1 MRRLFKLDFPRQFWL
16 MFLGMLIS
24 TIGSSM
30 IWPFLMIYVSERLG
44 LPLTFT
50 AMLLTLNSIMGL
62 ISSFI
67 AGPIIDRLGRK
78 WVMVGSL
85 LLNGVGFLLMSQAHS
100 LLAFG
105 LIMGLQG
112 AVNPLFRVGGDA
124 MMADL
129 IPAAERADAY
139 SLMRLSNNVG
149 VAIGP
154 AIGGFLAS
162 ASYNLAFYGAATG
175 LTIYGLLLAFK
186 AKETLP
192 ALHPE
197 QIAQAARERFGGY
210 GKVLTDKPYRA
221 FVFSFLFTQFS
232 ASILWVMLSVYT
244 KTNFGLPESRYGLIP
259 MTNALMVVIL
269 QLPVTQW
276 TKKQRPQM
284 MMALGA
290 LFYAVGVGSV
300 ALGSSFWGFWTSM
313 VIMTLGELVLVPT
326 TSTYAANSAPTHM
339 RGRYMSIYGLT
350 WNVAQGIGP
359 VTGGFLND
367 TFGPRSMWYGGGVTG
382 LISTGLFLLLA
393 NRRGK
398 ETEINQI
405 DSLLK
410 Q

>member
-16 MFLGMLIS
+16 MFAGMLIS

-30 IWPFLMIYVSERLG
+30 IWPFLMIYVSERLS

-50 AMLLTLNSIMGL
+50 AMLLTVNSIMGL
-62 ISSFI
+62 TSSFI

-78 WVMVGSL
+78 WVMVISL
-85 LLNGVGFLLMSQAHS
+85 FLNAVGFILLSQAHS
-100 LLAFG
+100 LLAFA

-129 IPAAERADAY
+129 IPPEERADAY

-154 AIGGFLAS
+154 AVGGFLAS
-162 ASYNLAFYGAATG
+162 ASYNLAFFGAAAG
-175 LTIYGLLLAFK
+175 LTFYGLLLAIK

-210 GKVLTDKPYRA
+210 GQVLRDVPFRS
-221 FVFSFLFTQFS
+221 FVVSFLFNQFA

-259 MTNALMVVIL
+259 MTNALMVVL
-269 QLPVTQW
+269 FQLPVTQW
-276 TKKQRPQM
+276 TKRQKPQT

-290 LFYAVGVGSV
+290 FFYAVGVGSV
-300 ALGSSFWGFWTSM
+300 ALGTGFWGFWLSM
-313 VIMTLGELVLVPT
+313 VIMTIGELVLVPT
-326 TSTYAANSAPTHM
+326 SSTYAANSAPAHM
-339 RGRYMSIYGLT
+339 RGRYMSVYGIT
-350 WNVAQGIGP
+350 WNAAQGIGP
-359 VTGGFLND
+359 VAGGFLND
-367 TFGPRSMWYGGGVTG
+367 TFGPRTMWYGGG
-382 LISTGLFLLLA
+382 ISALVSTVLFLVVA
-393 NRRGK
+393 GRRIEPVVIEG
-398 ETEINQI
+398 ET
-405 DSLLK
+405 SP
-410 Q
+410 